1 MLVVACISSHGF
13 GHGARVA
20 ALLQALALREPDCR
34 FVLTTALPAAF
45 LRRTFVGLNYEH
57 RPCQWDVGVVQADA
71 LGSDPAATV
80 QALQR
85 LERQLPGQI
94 EKEARWLEHWRQPH
108 ERAVIVADV
117 PPAAARLAG
126 RLGWP
131 LLWHGNFGWDSIYAD
146 LGGPLQ
152 EWAELSLADYRCA
165 QMVLRCP
172 FALPMPWGVPQH
184 PLGLGA
190 SEPRFQPGVLAERLN
205 WRSDKSRSALLC
217 FGGLGL
223 PVDPALLES
232 WPEWQFIVV
241 NEALAQAANATWLAE
256 EFRPVDVMPLCSVV
270 ITKPGYSTFA
280 EALSQ
285 NCGLIVVERHGF
297 AEADVLQKGL
307 QQHGF
312 HRLLSRLAFEQGQW
326 QLEQP
331 LSAPWGQPLPSDGA
345 DAASQF
351 VLAALF
357 QSR

>member
-34 FVLTTALPAAF
+34 FVLSTALPAAF
-45 LRRTFVGLNYEH
+45 LQRSFVGLTYEH

-71 LGSDPAATV
+71 LGSDPAP
-80 QALQR
+80 LCR
-85 LERQLPGQI
+85 PCS
-94 EKEARWLEHWRQPH
+94 ARSGSCLGNRNGSPLAKHRRQPH

-165 QMVLRCP
+165 QAVLRCP

-217 FGGLGL
+217 FCGLGL

-241 NEALAQAANATWLAE
+241 NEALAQALCHLA
-256 EFRPVDVMPLCSVV
+256 C
-270 ITKPGYSTFA
+270 
-280 EALSQ
+280 
-285 NCGLIVVERHGF
+285 
-297 AEADVLQKGL
+297 
-307 QQHGF
+307 
-312 HRLLSRLAFEQGQW
+312 
-326 QLEQP
+326 
-331 LSAPWGQPLPSDGA
+331 
-345 DAASQF
+345 
-351 VLAALF
+351 
-357 QSR
+357 